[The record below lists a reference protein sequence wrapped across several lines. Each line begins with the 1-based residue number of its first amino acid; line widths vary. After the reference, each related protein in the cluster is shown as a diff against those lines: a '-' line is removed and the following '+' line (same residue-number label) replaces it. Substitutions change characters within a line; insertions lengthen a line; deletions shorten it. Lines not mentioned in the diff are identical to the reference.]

1 MSDQKRKDGVQ
12 SLARSKQTKSIQ
24 KICLFC
30 IAIHRNCMF
39 MQSLFLFPRQ
49 FLSVKGT
56 FQTQTRVCFGFLSS
70 GCCLKQTLLWSPS
83 LQKNKMFHILSPT
96 VVPSIHRTSKNPV
109 NTRVPTGTNEIVSY
123 KSLLSDNSR
132 NAHFTGFFQQT
143 QIRCPQHFLSNKDS
157 IFNKN
162 WEQPPLLPLF
172 LPQKLGF
179 ASTLNNFQTSV
190 RSSRTSVP
198 HKSNQK
204 ERSFD
209 NNGDKKMCFCPISV
223 CFYPIFVPKRVF
235 FRKNSIFCQ
244 SGEWAFLDL

>member
-39 MQSLFLFPRQ
+39 MQPLFLFPRQ

-56 FQTQTRVCFGFLSS
+56 FQTQTSVCFGFLSS

-143 QIRCPQHFLSNKDS
+143 QIRCHQHFLSNKYS

-162 WEQPPLLPLF
+162 WEQPPLYPY
-172 LPQKLGF
+172 
-179 ASTLNNFQTSV
+179 
-190 RSSRTSVP
+190 
-198 HKSNQK
+198 
-204 ERSFD
+204 
-209 NNGDKKMCFCPISV
+209 
-223 CFYPIFVPKRVF
+223 FYPENWVLPP
-235 FRKNSIFCQ
+235 
-244 SGEWAFLDL
+244 L